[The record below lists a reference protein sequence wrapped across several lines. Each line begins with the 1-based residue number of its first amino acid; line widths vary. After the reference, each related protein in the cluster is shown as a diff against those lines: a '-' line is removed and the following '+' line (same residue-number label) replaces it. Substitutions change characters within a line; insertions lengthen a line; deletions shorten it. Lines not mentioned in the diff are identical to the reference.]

1 MRNKRFFVVLGC
13 ALMFGLVAAFAVSRY
28 LSSANVYAKSLNSV
42 VVAKVDIPIGAKI
55 IPEQLTIVQFPKE
68 SIPDGTFDKP
78 EKLVG
83 RVAVQN
89 IMAREPITDSRLAAE
104 GSAAGL
110 SAVIPEGYR
119 AMTVKVDD
127 VVGISGFIQPGT
139 LVDVVVVID
148 PADKSNEQG
157 PVSKI
162 VLQNIKVLAN
172 GQNIDKP
179 KDDREANSVKAV
191 TLQVTPEQAE
201 KLALA
206 STEGKLQLVMR
217 NSIDQDDEE
226 TRGVNKRTL
235 LSGDRAMPQ
244 PEPGALKS
252 EQQETGDPSERRV
265 RAATDF
271 MRAATDY
278 MRSKPVPAPP
288 VQPVQAAPAAQ
299 QPQPRSTV
307 EVYEG
312 GKKRNVDFP

>member
-1 MRNKRFFVVLGC
+1 MRNQRFFVVLGC
-13 ALMFGLVAAFAVSRY
+13 ALIFGLVAAFSVSRL
-28 LSSANVYAKSLNSV
+28 LSSANVYAKSMNSV

-55 IPEQLTIVQFPKE
+55 IAEQLMVVQFPIE
-68 SIPDGTFDKP
+68 STPDGTFDKTD
-78 EKLVG
+78 KLVG
-83 RVAVQN
+83 RVAVTN
-89 IMAREPITDSRLAAE
+89 IMAREPVTDPKLAAE
-104 GSAAGL
+104 GAAAGL

-119 AMTVKVDD
+119 AMTVKVDE
-127 VVGISGFIQPGT
+127 VVGISGFIMPGT

-148 PADKSNEQG
+148 PAEDKNSAQG
-157 PVSKI
+157 PISKI

-217 NSIDQDDEE
+217 NSIDQDDEQ
-226 TRGVNKRTL
+226 TNGIYKRTL
-235 LSGDRAMPQ
+235 LGGDRAMPQ

-252 EQQETGDPSERRV
+252 EQKTDRDVVRDEARETFRRV
-265 RAATDF
+265 RSYMDMMPAPVVQPAQPVKAA
-271 MRAATDY
+271 
-278 MRSKPVPAPP
+278 PPAPP
-288 VQPVQAAPAAQ
+288 P
-299 QPQPRSTV
+299 PRSTV
-307 EVYEG
+307 EMIEG